1 MISAKFLAKRA
12 HPRFTFSA
20 DAEATLKDG
29 TTIPA
34 QLFELSSHGCYIDTI
49 QPIVVGSELKLRIEN
64 GLTFCE
70 LPAKVI
76 YAHSGYGMGVFGMGV
91 AFGEL
96 STEQRAEIDAW
107 ISELAQNRNTT
118 TAN

>member
-1 MISAKFLAKRA
+1 MTPVKFAAKRA

-29 TTIPA
+29 TTVPA

-49 QPIVVGSELKLRIEN
+49 QAIPVGSELSLRIEN
-64 GLTFCE
+64 GMNHCK

-96 STEQRAEIDAW
+96 SAEQRLAIDTW
-107 ISELAQNRNTT
+107 IRELAQSQTK
-118 TAN
+118 TAPN

>member
-1 MISAKFLAKRA
+1 MTPAKFLAKRV

-29 TTIPA
+29 TIIPA

-49 QPIVVGSELKLRIEN
+49 QAIPVGSEMTLRIES
-64 GLTFCE
+64 GLNHCE

-96 STEQRAEIDAW
+96 SAEQRLAIDTW
-107 ISELAQNRNTT
+107 ISELAQNQTQTT
-118 TAN
+118 PN

>member
-1 MISAKFLAKRA
+1 MIPAKFTGKRA

-29 TTIPA
+29 TTVPA

-49 QPIVVGSELKLRIEN
+49 QAIPVGSELSLRIEN
-64 GLTFCE
+64 GINHCE

-76 YAHSGYGMGVFGMGV
+76 YAHSGAGFGVFGMGV

-96 STEQRAEIDAW
+96 SADQRLAIDTW
-107 ISELAQNRNTT
+107 IKELAQNQTQPAPN
-118 TAN
+118 